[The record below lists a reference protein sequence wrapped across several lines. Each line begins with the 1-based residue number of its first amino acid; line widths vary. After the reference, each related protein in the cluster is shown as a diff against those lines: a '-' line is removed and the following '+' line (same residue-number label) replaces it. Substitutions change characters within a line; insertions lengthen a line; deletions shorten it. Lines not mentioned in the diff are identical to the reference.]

1 MNSSFFEAQHVFESA
16 PPPEMRLYYDKEGV
30 ILNKK
35 YVAKDLLEDSL
46 YIVITQ
52 EQYDAINYKRHRVI
66 DNELVWITP
75 KKTHWF
81 LKQDELMRNPYVK
94 D

>member
-1 MNSSFFEAQHVFESA
+1 MSSSFFEAQHIFESA
-16 PPPEMRLYYDKEGV
+16 PSHEIRLYYNQEGV
-30 ILNKK
+30 ILDKK
-35 YVAKDLLEDSL
+35 NVAKDLLEESL

-52 EQYDAINYKRHRVI
+52 EQYDAINFKRHRVI
-66 DNELVWITP
+66 EKELVWINP

-81 LKQDELMRNPYVK
+81 LKQEELARNPYVK

>member
-1 MNSSFFEAQHVFESA
+1 MSSSFFEAQHIFESA
-16 PPPEMRLYYDKEGV
+16 PSQEIRLYYNQEGV
-30 ILNKK
+30 ILDKK
-35 YVAKDLLEDSL
+35 YVAKDLLEESL

-52 EQYDAINYKRHRVI
+52 EQYDAINFKRHRVI
-66 DNELVWITP
+66 EKELVWINP

-81 LKQDELMRNPYVK
+81 LKQEELARNPYVK

>member
-1 MNSSFFEAQHVFESA
+1 MSSSFFEAQHVFESA
-16 PPPEMRLYYDKEGV
+16 PPSETRLYYDKEGV
-30 ILNKK
+30 ILSKK

-52 EQYDAINYKRHRVI
+52 EQYDAVDYKRHRVI
-66 DNELVWITP
+66 DKELVWITP

-81 LKQDELMRNPYVK
+81 LKQEELTRNPYVK